1 MQWTVYGDSV
11 QLNGNIF
18 TQWAPNI
25 WVYDGVAEAQA
36 VEEPP
41 GDGQLEGLRED
52 PEEAGVGVVGL
63 AQGQKEVGVALGG
76 LLPLEAQGSGGIE
89 QQVHPEVN
97 IESLGTD
104 I

>member
-1 MQWTVYGDSV
+1 M
-11 QLNGNIF
+11 
-18 TQWAPNI
+18 
-25 WVYDGVAEAQA
+25 
-36 VEEPP
+36 
-41 GDGQLEGLRED
+41 
-52 PEEAGVGVVGL
+52 GVVGL

>member
-1 MQWTVYGDSV
+1 MATFLHSV
-11 QLNGNIF
+11 
-18 TQWAPNI
+18 PDI
-25 WVYDGVAEAQA
+25 WVYDRVAEAQA

-41 GDGQLEGLRED
+41 GDGQLDGLRED
-52 PEEAGVGVVGL
+52 SKEAGVGVVGL
-63 AQGQKEVGVALGG
+63 AQGQHEVGVALGG

-89 QQVHPEVN
+89 QQVHPEVK